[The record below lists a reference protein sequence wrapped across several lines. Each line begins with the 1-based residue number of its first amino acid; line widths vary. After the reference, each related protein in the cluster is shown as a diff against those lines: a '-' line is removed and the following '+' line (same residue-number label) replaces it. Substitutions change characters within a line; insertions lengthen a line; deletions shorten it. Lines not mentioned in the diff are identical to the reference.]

1 MSCYFDDP
9 AFTIVSLVFTLIPL
23 AVSVLIAAILVI
35 VIWRFSD
42 TKLERTGWCLVK
54 TKRFGRFGAL
64 VSVTMISAAL
74 YTAALSQWV
83 RMHRD
88 STNDSGGWTIWLNI
102 IRASVFWEGSF
113 AQPSA

>member
-23 AVSVLIAAILVI
+23 TVSVLIAAILVI

-42 TKLERTGWCLVK
+42 TKFERTGWCLVK

-83 RMHRD
+83 RMHHD
-88 STNDSGGWTIWLNI
+88 DSGGWPIWLNI
-102 IRASVFWEGSF
+102 IRASVFWGGSF